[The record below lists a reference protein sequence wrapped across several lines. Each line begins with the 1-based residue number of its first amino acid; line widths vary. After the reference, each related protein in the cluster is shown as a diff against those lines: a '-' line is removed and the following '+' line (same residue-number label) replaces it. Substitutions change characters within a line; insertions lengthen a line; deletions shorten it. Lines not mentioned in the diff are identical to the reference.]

1 MDFTNLDK
9 KMESSPECVY
19 LCIYKTNNE
28 CVNGSQFLQ
37 FIMNDVNSFPKIN
50 CNSYDNEI
58 KIKNESIL
66 LIQKILQND
75 QMIDGSL
82 FQKIW
87 RGYIQKK
94 GEKHIFIIFD
104 CSPLF
109 VNLMESY
116 QFMILDQIINIEQ
129 IEPYS
134 KSFFLENP
142 SLYSDNY
149 PLVFYNIHM
158 ETNEITK
165 IDDCVVRSFHPNYGN
180 FFYFV
185 REPTNIDIKNCQKFA
200 IFVNNKT
207 TFSQSNPNILC
218 MKTESNIVV
227 L

>member
-1 MDFTNLDK
+1 MDFANLDK
-9 KMESSPECVY
+9 KIECSPEYVY
-19 LCIYKTNNE
+19 LCIYKTNRE

-37 FIMNDVNSFPKIN
+37 FIMNDMNSFPQIN
-50 CNSYDNEI
+50 CNSYDNEVT
-58 KIKNESIL
+58 IKNKCIMF
-66 LIQKILQND
+66 IQKILQND
-75 QMIDGSL
+75 QIIDGSL

-94 GEKHIFIIFD
+94 GENHIFIIFD
-104 CSPLF
+104 CSLLF

-149 PLVFYNIHM
+149 PLLFYNIHM
-158 ETNEITK
+158 ETHEITK
-165 IDDCVVRSFHPNYGN
+165 IDDCAIRSLHPKYGN

-185 REPTNIDIKNCQKFA
+185 REPTNIDTKNCQKFA
-200 IFVNNKT
+200 IFINNKNV
-207 TFSQSNPNILC
+207 FSQSNTDILC
-218 MKTESNIVV
+218 IKTESNIVV